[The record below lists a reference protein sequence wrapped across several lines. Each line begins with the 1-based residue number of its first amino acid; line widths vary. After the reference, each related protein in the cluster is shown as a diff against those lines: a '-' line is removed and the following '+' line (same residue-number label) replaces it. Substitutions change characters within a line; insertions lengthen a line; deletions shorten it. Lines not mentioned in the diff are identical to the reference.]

1 MNHENKSYSLLKNVS
16 TIITD
21 QLSQVNKLMSLIRVK
36 TLLEYLVK
44 CCLVKCCLTKE
55 WKN

>member
-1 MNHENKSYSLLKNVS
+1 MNHEKKSYSLLKNVS

-21 QLSQVNKLMSLIRVK
+21 QLSQVNKLMSPIREK